1 MQRLNYCWDL
11 FGISGKNKIFP
22 VKMNGNG
29 DTLWM
34 TELENI
40 FGLPI
45 HYTDTGNLQL
55 SKRRQ
60 LLGRAW
66 SVPVVKHILQP
77 LRSFFKCEGKM
88 EDSDYIIKS
97 KKVKLSR
104 YTPWRHM
111 GKRKVARIT

>member
-11 FGISGKNKIFP
+11 FGISDKNKIFP
-22 VKMNGNG
+22 VKMDGNT

-34 TELENI
+34 TELEAI
-40 FGLPI
+40 FGLPT

-66 SVPVVKHILQP
+66 SVPVVKHIFQP
-77 LRSFFKCEGKM
+77 LQFYFKCEGKM
-88 EDSDYIIKS
+88 EESDHII
-97 KKVKLSR
+97 
-104 YTPWRHM
+104 
-111 GKRKVARIT
+111 KVARIT